1 MEKTIADIKK
11 GLRAGDRLW
20 IAEQIPG
27 GLASNKVLVTQVLS
41 RNKKPRRGKRL
52 MIYNLAI
59 RRVEL
64 NEQVLAETQLQ
75 K

>member
-1 MEKTIADIKK
+1 MEKTIVEIRN

-20 IAEQIPG
+20 IAEQLPG
-27 GLASNKVLVTQVLS
+27 GLSSNKVLVAQVLS
-41 RNKKPRRGKRL
+41 SDKKPRRGKRL

-59 RRVEL
+59 RRVEF
-64 NEQVLAETQLQ
+64 NEKVLAEILLQ